1 MGQKEDSKASNA
13 DTPLRGVWL
22 VNNICHLSC
31 ALQMVFKLVDKRR
44 ESMGKE
50 EKGGVGGNRG
60 ELRAVVKRGRK
71 TTT

>member
-1 MGQKEDSKASNA
+1 MGQREDSKASNV
-13 DTPLRGVWL
+13 DTPLGGVWF
-22 VNNICHLSC
+22 VNNICHLS
-31 ALQMVFKLVDKRR
+31 QMVFKLVDKRR

>member
-1 MGQKEDSKASNA
+1 
-13 DTPLRGVWL
+13 
-22 VNNICHLSC
+22 
-31 ALQMVFKLVDKRR
+31 MVFKLVDKRR